1 MNQVNKKD
9 KPKGFIAIASLLIV
23 TTVSMFFAIS
33 MLKDGISN
41 ASLSLDSIFYENARA
56 NANSCLEDVL
66 LRIKQEEEFDS
77 GVAYAFSDQ
86 DSCLATLTWFAP
98 FEVRFG
104 TTERMLQIDV
114 AGISNGF
121 IRNFH
126 YEASVAKYDVNYSNG
141 NIEHM
146 NVIDFISIDE

>member
-1 MNQVNKKD
+1 MNQINKKR
-9 KPKGFIAIASLLIV
+9 KPEGFIAIASLLIV
-23 TTVSMFFAIS
+23 ATVSFFFAIS

-41 ASLSLDSIFYENARA
+41 SSLSLNSIFYENARA
-56 NANSCLEDVL
+56 NANNCLEDVL
-66 LRIKQEEEFDS
+66 LRIKHEEEFNS
-77 GVAYAFSDQ
+77 GVSYVFSDQ

-104 TTERMLQIDV
+104 TTERMLEIDV

-126 YEASVAKYDVNYSNG
+126 YEARVARYDVNYSNG
-141 NIEHM
+141 IVEHM
-146 NVIDFISIDE
+146 NTIDFISIDE